1 MKDEE
6 KFITLFER
14 VINGLLVKKGY
25 GSHHIKMK
33 LESRDNLK
41 ITQRVNPI
49 KKRIRL
55 SFPNETFEKGSIEP
69 FIENSIYGFLCCVGK
84 ESPIGEN
91 TYMMVEVLPK

>member
-6 KFITLFER
+6 KFTALFER
-14 VINGLLVKKGY
+14 VINGLLIKKGY
-25 GSHHIKMK
+25 ATLQIKIK

-55 SFPNETFEKGSIEP
+55 SFPSETFEKGSIEP
-69 FIENSIYGFLCCVGK
+69 FLENSIYGFLCCVGK
-84 ESPIGEN
+84 ESPMGEN
-91 TYMMVEVLPK
+91 TYIRVEVLPK